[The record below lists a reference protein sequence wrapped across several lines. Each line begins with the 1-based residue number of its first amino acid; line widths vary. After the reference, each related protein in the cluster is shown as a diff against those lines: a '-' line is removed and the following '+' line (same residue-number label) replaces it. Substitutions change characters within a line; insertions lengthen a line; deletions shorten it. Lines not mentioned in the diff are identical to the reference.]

1 MRDNIVDIVKIIIKG
16 KKVQG
21 VGYRLFL
28 LEKALEYSISHFYA
42 RNIDNNIVEIF
53 IQNEK
58 SRVDDFYKI
67 IKKKKPEDALI
78 DNISKEPYEGDLSI
92 PSIEKYYQHLTLE
105 QISRGREEIVSMP
118 ELISGQVGPIISS
131 LEGIDGKFGE
141 VIKRYGLFGE
151 YVEGMDN
158 KLSSING
165 KFTGMDEKLLE
176 INLTLNKIAT
186 LPEKLDELPDK
197 IAKAINSNREG

>member
-1 MRDNIVDIVKIIIKG
+1 
-16 KKVQG
+16 
-21 VGYRLFL
+21 
-28 LEKALEYSISHFYA
+28 
-42 RNIDNNIVEIF
+42 
-53 IQNEK
+53 
-58 SRVDDFYKI
+58 
-67 IKKKKPEDALI
+67 
-78 DNISKEPYEGDLSI
+78 
-92 PSIEKYYQHLTLE
+92 
-105 QISRGREEIVSMP
+105 MP

-141 VIKRYGLFGE
+141 AIKRYGLFGE

-186 LPEKLDELPDK
+186 LPEKLDELPDR
-197 IAKAINSNREG
+197 IAKAMNSNREG